1 MIERKMAGRTFKLEI
16 EGQIAE
22 LMMTRPEVLNAANWD
37 WMNDLHEA
45 LDVIEATNDL
55 RAVIITGEG
64 RSFSTGIDLRALSS
78 GEIEIDWFR
87 SWEKAMHRIELLEP
101 VTIARMQGYA
111 IGGGLQVALACDLR
125 IASEDA
131 QMGLPAVLE
140 ALIPGL
146 GTHRLPRFIGLGRA
160 RKMILTG
167 EVISAREAFEI
178 GLVDWVFPD
187 REIVTRT
194 RDVVEKLS
202 AGSKTA
208 QYFSKML
215 TNLSFDKDVEAA
227 CEVYLDY
234 QAKTMSSPDHQ
245 SAMEN
250 YRNLK
255 KIKKNG
261 QLQQ

>member
-1 MIERKMAGRTFKLEI
+1 MIEKRMAGRTFKLEI
-16 EGQIAE
+16 EGQVAE

-37 WMNDLHEA
+37 WMRDLHQA
-45 LDVIEATNDL
+45 LDIIEAADDL

-64 RSFSTGIDLRALSS
+64 RCFSTGIDLRALSV

-87 SWEKAMHRIELLEP
+87 SWERAMHRIELLQP

-125 IASEDA
+125 VASEDA

-160 RKMILTG
+160 RRMILTG
-167 EVISAREAFEI
+167 EVISAREALEI

-187 REIVTRT
+187 RDIARMTREII
-194 RDVVEKLS
+194 EKLS

-208 QYFSKML
+208 QYLSKML
-215 TNLSFDKDVEAA
+215 TNLAFDKNVEEA
-227 CEVYLDY
+227 CEIYLDY
-234 QAKTMSSPDHQ
+234 QARIMSSSDHQ

-255 KIKKNG
+255 KIKMD
-261 QLQQ
+261 Q

>member
-1 MIERKMAGRTFKLEI
+1 MIEKRMAGRTFKLEI
-16 EGQIAE
+16 EGEVAE
-22 LMMTRPEVLNAANWD
+22 LIMTRPEVLNAANWS
-37 WMNDLHEA
+37 WMRDLHEA
-45 LDVIEATNDL
+45 LDVIEATTDL
-55 RAVIITGEG
+55 RAVIIAGEG
-64 RSFSTGIDLRALSS
+64 RSFSTGIDLRALAI

-87 SWEKAMHRIELLEP
+87 SWESAMHRIELLHP

-125 IASEDA
+125 VASEDA

-167 EVISAREAFEI
+167 EVISAREALEI

-187 REIVTRT
+187 RDITRMT
-194 RDVVEKLS
+194 IDIVEKLS

-215 TNLSFDKDVEAA
+215 TNIAFDKDVIEA
-227 CEVYLDY
+227 CDIYLDY
-234 QAKTMSSPDHQ
+234 QARTMSSPDHHL
-245 SAMEN
+245 AMEN

-255 KIKKNG
+255 KIKRDE
-261 QLQQ
+261 